1 MSPMGMSKTFCTQIS
16 RLFLFPID
24 LHNFPSTVSVII
36 LLGNKILFWLSVSF
50 SVYRFGR
57 SDKKRLCLVCFPFNI
72 WIVLEYWRVL
82 RSGDAVFLFGDRS
95 IQTSQSF
102 NPSLFPNN
110 IFTASLTV
118 MSMSCAVI
126 IHFSGLVF
134 VTLTA
139 MTSLTEVAAVTF
151 EK

>member
-1 MSPMGMSKTFCTQIS
+1 MGMSKTFCAQIS
-16 RLFLFPID
+16 RLSSFPTG
-24 LHNFPSTVSVII
+24 LT
-36 LLGNKILFWLSVSF
+36 
-50 SVYRFGR
+50 
-57 SDKKRLCLVCFPFNI
+57 LVVGLCFPFNI

-95 IQTSQSF
+95 IQKSQSF

-118 MSMSCAVI
+118 ISMSCAIV
-126 IHFSGLVF
+126 IHFCGF
-134 VTLTA
+134 IFKTLTV
-139 MTSLTEVAAVTF
+139 MTSLTEVAVVTF

>member
-1 MSPMGMSKTFCTQIS
+1 MPSMGMSKTFCAQIS
-16 RLFLFPID
+16 RLSLFP
-24 LHNFPSTVSVII
+24 T
-36 LLGNKILFWLSVSF
+36 GLS
-50 SVYRFGR
+50 
-57 SDKKRLCLVCFPFNI
+57 LVVGLCFPFNI

-82 RSGDAVFLFGDRS
+82 QSVDVVFLFGDRS

-110 IFTASLTV
+110 MFTASLTV